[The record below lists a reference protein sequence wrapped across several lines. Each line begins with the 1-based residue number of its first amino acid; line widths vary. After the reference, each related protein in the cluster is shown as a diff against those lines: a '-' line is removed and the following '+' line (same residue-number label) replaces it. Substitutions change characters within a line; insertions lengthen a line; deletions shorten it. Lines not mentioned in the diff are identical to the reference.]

1 MKKTIMFPGQGAQ
14 YKGMGKNLF
23 PQYPQLTKTASNILG
38 YSIEELCLNDAE
50 NKLGQTQYTQ
60 PALYV
65 VNALSYEEHK
75 KTNQEPISFFIGHS
89 LGEYNAL
96 LAAQVFDFETG
107 LKLVQKR
114 GELMSKAH
122 GGGML
127 AVLKTSVEDIKN
139 LLKEHNLQEIDI
151 ANYNTPTQTILSGP
165 KESITH
171 AESVFFERQITCMP
185 LNVSAAFHSRYMKDA
200 QAEFES
206 FLKIFSFSSLKTPV
220 ISNVTARPYVEAE
233 ISSLLAKQISN
244 SVLWSETIFYLIN
257 QGEMTFTQMGDNP
270 ILSRMVIEIQK
281 TLNP

>member
-127 AVLKTSVEDIKN
+127 AVLRTSVEDIKN

-165 KESITH
+165 KESMTR

-206 FLKIFSFSSLKTPV
+206 FLKNFSFSSLKTPV

-281 TLNP
+281 ALNS

>member
-23 PQYPQLTKTASNILG
+23 LQYSQLTKTASNILG

-50 NKLGQTQYTQ
+50 NKLGLTQYTQ
-60 PALYV
+60 PALYI
-65 VNALSYEEHK
+65 VNALAYEEYK
-75 KTNQEPISFFIGHS
+75 KTNSEPISFFIGHS

-165 KESITH
+165 KESIAR
-171 AESVFFERQITCMP
+171 AESIFFERQITCMP
-185 LNVSAAFHSRYMKDA
+185 LNVSAAFHSRYMRDA
-200 QAEFES
+200 QAEFEN
-206 FLKIFSFSSLKTPV
+206 FLKNFSFSSLKTPV